1 MATKQKVEKKAYN
14 AYADFITLCRL
25 FFGSKPIDSVTSL
38 DSDSVFY
45 ATAQDIVKEF
55 EMNWDNLSPEDNN
68 ELMLTLL
75 DEYYNK
81 INICDDFD
89 YILNVTVKEKK
100 KSPKA

>member
-1 MATKQKVEKKAYN
+1 MATKEEVEKKAYN

-38 DSDSVFY
+38 DRESVFY
-45 ATAQDIVKEF
+45 ATAQDIAKEF
-55 EMNWDNLSPEDNN
+55 KMDWDDLSPEDNN

-81 INICDDFD
+81 ISVCKDYD

-100 KSPKA
+100 SSKA